1 MSEQLPQK
9 DAMDVLQAFVND
21 YNARAR
27 PAIPL
32 GSAGEAGGAQLR
44 LRYSPAEGQVSIFH
58 MVAINRNDRPAILV
72 QRFDAPTGDPAV
84 QAGPWAATQRGR
96 REARSTSPARSL
108 ALRARRRP
116 GLARPSAW

>member
-72 QRFDAPTGDPAV
+72 QRFD
-84 QAGPWAATQRGR
+84 GP
-96 REARSTSPARSL
+96 RSEEHTSELQSQSNLVCRL
-108 ALRARRRP
+108 L
-116 GLARPSAW
+116 LEKKK